1 MTFLLQSIRMKSTF
15 TLLVGLLLLSL
26 TGCFATREARIESDY
41 SYSGTFKRYRT
52 YEFMRGQGLASDSS
66 RLGEALRDAVRNRLR
81 AQGYRP
87 TATRPDLLINFQ
99 VFEGDMR
106 FRGYMQED
114 LERWVKMGVVEDDET
129 PDEYK
134 RGYKPMR
141 MLLSEGT
148 LLVTLIDNH
157 TNRAVWNG
165 YASGVTV
172 PNGPRGEIVLRR
184 SVRSIFDQYRVFTE
198 GYVGGGN

>member
-1 MTFLLQSIRMKSTF
+1 MKPTF
-15 TLLVGLLLLSL
+15 TLLSGLLACALSS
-26 TGCFATREARIESDY
+26 CFASREARIESDY
-41 SYSGTFKRYRT
+41 SYSGNFRRYRT
-52 YEFMRGQGLASDSS
+52 YEFMRGQGLAADTSH
-66 RLGEALRDAVRNRLR
+66 LGEALRDAVRNRLR

-87 TATRPDLLINFQ
+87 ANNRPDLLINFQ

-114 LERWVKMGVVEDDET
+114 LERWVKQGFVEDDET
-129 PDEYK
+129 PEDAR
-134 RGYKPMR
+134 RGYKPVR
-141 MLLSEGT
+141 LLLTEGT

-172 PNGPRGEIVLRR
+172 PSGPRGEVVLRR
-184 SVRSIFDQYRVFTE
+184 SVRSIFDQYRIFTSN
-198 GYVGGGN
+198 YVSGGGN